1 MDISGCT
8 LDKKRGIKNVSV
20 SITFK
25 ILILI
30 ADVLVRRF
38 LIKYIGNGFN
48 GINSLYRSILSFL
61 AVAELGVGSAITF
74 CMYKPIVEGDTD
86 KVSALYGLF
95 TKLYLVIGGII
106 AVCGCCIM
114 PALPY
119 LAKDYQSVNV
129 NLYLTFALMLAS
141 VVMTYMFSSK
151 TSLINAYKNNY
162 VTTTISSLG
171 QLLQCGLQIVVL
183 IFTKSFVW
191 YLVCRI
197 VAVAVQWGVTELI
210 VRRKH
215 GGIIK
220 NKQSIDVETK
230 KDVTKKV
237 KAMFMHKIGAVLVN
251 TADSIII
258 SAFIGIVILGKYSN
272 YTTIMTAMTGVL
284 GLCFSP
290 LTSVI
295 GHMFVEADVQTAKK
309 YHSFFHTFN
318 FVLGAVFFLGYYA
331 VIDYLVIFLFG
342 GKELAMG
349 RAIAFIITLN
359 YFVQFMRRATLLFRD
374 ATGTFYHDRW
384 KPLFEGLLNIGL
396 SIAFVYLFRY
406 LWGADF
412 AVVGVIVATIITN
425 IFICHIV
432 EPHVLFKY
440 AFKSDTKSFYVK
452 NYAYILI
459 FAAALVAL
467 HFCSVDLHSGV
478 ANLFANG
485 FIAIALA
492 LPICIAAA
500 FINKDF
506 RHYAAIVGRKLK
518 AKFGKKHA
526 AATAAENGENVNSE
540 LPEHEKMPDVQNT
553 APANDAVDSSITQ
566 PENKSGDGDA
576 SDG

>member
-1 MDISGCT
+1 M
-8 LDKKRGIKNVSV
+8 DKKRGIANVSV

-25 ILILI
+25 ILILV

-38 LIKYIGNGFN
+38 LIQYIGNGFN
-48 GINSLYRSILSFL
+48 GINSLYRSILNFL
-61 AVAELGVGSAITF
+61 SVAELGVGSAITF

-106 AVCGCCIM
+106 AVGGCCVM

-129 NLYLTFALMLAS
+129 NLYLTFALMLLS

-183 IFTKSFVW
+183 ILTKSFVW

-197 VAVAVQWGVTELI
+197 AAVAVQWGVTELI

-215 GGIIK
+215 GGIIR
-220 NKQSIDVETK
+220 NKQSVDAETK

-237 KAMFMHKIGAVLVN
+237 KAMFMHKIGSVLVN

-295 GHMFVEADVQTAKK
+295 GHMFVESNEQTAKK

-342 GKELAMG
+342 GKELAME

-359 YFVQFMRRATLLFRD
+359 YFVQFMRHATLLFRD
-374 ATGTFYHDRW
+374 ATGTFYYDRW
-384 KPLFEGLLNIGL
+384 KPLVEGLLNIGL
-396 SIAFVYLFRY
+396 SIAFVYLFGY

-425 IFICHIV
+425 IFICHVV

-440 AFKSDTKSFYVK
+440 AFKSNAKTHCVK

-459 FAAALVAL
+459 FTAALVAL

-485 FIAIALA
+485 FIAIAMA
-492 LPICIAAA
+492 LPICIVAVLLDR
-500 FINKDF
+500 DF
-506 RHYAAIVGRKLK
+506 RHYAAIVWHRLK
-518 AKFGKKHA
+518 SKFGKKHA
-526 AATAAENGENVNSE
+526 MATTTDGDESASSE
-540 LPEHEKMPDVQNT
+540 LPAQES
-553 APANDAVDSSITQ
+553 APADDMADSTVSPHDIDA
-566 PENKSGDGDA
+566 GDGDA
-576 SDG
+576 AG